1 MALWKKI
8 LENNKMFNTINITSD
23 KVIWN
28 LDKKQKIKLLDK
40 NNVKQSSN
48 KIKLINF
55 NMLATHVSHFKT
67 PDYKKEDK
75 DMLELRYNNI
85 AKILLYYMYHQLI
98 DIINMQELDGAMY
111 LLLKNI
117 IQLYDLP
124 YIIFFNKYFIKKNKL
139 HFRNYDIGVIINKK
153 KFEIEKIIL
162 KNITPDKILNENSLY
177 TTKRSKKSYFC
188 QLSIKKTNKKIINVC
203 THLSGQP
210 QRPDIRYEEMKF
222 IKNYLSNFKNIDNI
236 FISGDF
242 NDENYNFINEIIANS
257 NLNIFSKYLNDKSF
271 IATSFHKINL
281 VRETQKMEHFHDY
294 EIFKTIDFLIS
305 NVEEKKINYHMMPNQ
320 NSGIFGYEVP
330 YNDILIFNKKNNS
343 HKYVWPSDHTLIIF
357 NINIS

>member
-153 KFEIEKIIL
+153 KF
-162 KNITPDKILNENSLY
+162 SA
-177 TTKRSKKSYFC
+177 
-188 QLSIKKTNKKIINVC
+188 KKIQFSTKKIQF
-203 THLSGQP
+203 SAK
-210 QRPDIRYEEMKF
+210 MK
-222 IKNYLSNFKNIDNI
+222 NFKN
-236 FISGDF
+236 
-242 NDENYNFINEIIANS
+242 
-257 NLNIFSKYLNDKSF
+257 
-271 IATSFHKINL
+271 FH
-281 VRETQKMEHFHDY
+281 V
-294 EIFKTIDFLIS
+294 
-305 NVEEKKINYHMMPNQ
+305 
-320 NSGIFGYEVP
+320 
-330 YNDILIFNKKNNS
+330 
-343 HKYVWPSDHTLIIF
+343 
-357 NINIS
+357 